1 MQMLIAPDGS
11 LRCLYEEAIDLA
23 ALGSL
28 QIQRG
33 SHVEP
38 DDAGQWWADM
48 SPVSGPRLGPFSRRS
63 QALDAERDW
72 LETNWLLPL
81 GFTKDGYDY
90 HSTAVPL

>member
-1 MQMLIAPDGS
+1 MQLLIAPDGT
-11 LRCLYEEAIDLA
+11 LHCLYDEAIDLT
-23 ALGSL
+23 ALGAL

-63 QALDAERDW
+63 QALDAERAW
-72 LETNWLLPL
+72 LETYWL
-81 GFTKDGYDY
+81 T
-90 HSTAVPL
+90 SACR